1 MKYTRKRV
9 ALMNELFKNDR
20 SFDDDVIKQQ
30 NMFVAEH
37 NDLITKADH
46 NLSVS
51 ELKVMDLVISK
62 IKPTDKD
69 FYEVN
74 TSLYEISKVFG
85 LKRSGKTYNNIA
97 NALRSL
103 RAKEVLIYSKNSRA
117 VTITGWLERAKV
129 EENGQVEIRINEQ
142 FAPFLLDLT
151 SDYTQY
157 RLIDTVQLDSKYSI
171 RLYKLMREA
180 DKRRGKVTPVLK
192 KTPQELAQL
201 LSAPKSY
208 NSWGRLNDKVIK
220 PSVEEINLKINDMDL
235 EVITEK
241 RGRKV
246 TTVEIKNNFYPRNS
260 ANQVP
265 LHNWLN

>member
-1 MKYTRKRV
+1 
-9 ALMNELFKNDR
+9 MNELFKNDR
-20 SFDDDVIKQQ
+20 NFNDEIIKQRH
-30 NMFVAEH
+30 MFVAEH

-46 NLSVS
+46 DLTAN

-62 IKPTDKD
+62 IKPTDDD
-69 FYEVN
+69 FYEVD
-74 TSLYEISKVFG
+74 TSLYEIANVFD

-117 VTITGWLERAKV
+117 VTITGWLERAII
-129 EENGQVEIRINEQ
+129 EENGQVSIRINEQ

-180 DKRRGKVTPVLK
+180 DKRRGKITPVIK
-192 KTPQELAQL
+192 DSPDEIADM
-201 LSAPKSY
+201 LSAPESY
-208 NSWGRLNDKVIK
+208 NWSRLKQNVLDRAIN
-220 PSVEEINLKINDMDL
+220 EINLKIEDMEL
-235 EVITEK
+235 ELYTQK
-241 RGRKV
+241 RGRRV
-246 TTVEIKNNFYPRNS
+246 VEVEIHNTFYPRKSNLHDDDFEP
-260 ANQVP
+260 VP
-265 LHNWLN
+265 MINWIKDINK

>member
-1 MKYTRKRV
+1 
-9 ALMNELFKNDR
+9 MNELFKNDR

-46 NLSVS
+46 NLSAS

-62 IKPTDKD
+62 IKPTDDD
-69 FYEVN
+69 FYEVH

-129 EENGQVEIRINEQ
+129 EENGQIEIRINED

-180 DKRRGKVTPVLK
+180 DKRRGKVMPVLK

-201 LSAPKSY
+201 LSVPKSY

-220 PSVEEINLKINDMDL
+220 PAIDEINLKIEDMEL
-235 EVITEK
+235 ELHRKK

-246 TTVEIKNNFYPRNS
+246 VEVEIHNTFYPIRRNTE
-260 ANQVP
+260 NPVP
-265 LHNWLN
+265 MYNWLDDLK

>member
-1 MKYTRKRV
+1 
-9 ALMNELFKNDR
+9 MNELFKNDR
-20 SFDDDVIKQQ
+20 SFNDEIIKQK

-46 NLSVS
+46 DLTAN

-62 IKPTDKD
+62 IKPTDDD

-74 TSLYEISKVFG
+74 TSLYEIANVFD

-117 VTITGWLERAKV
+117 VTITGWLERATV
-129 EENGQVEIRINEQ
+129 EENGQVEIRINEK

-151 SDYTQY
+151 RDYTQY
-157 RLIDTVQLDSKYSI
+157 RLVDTVQLDSKYSI

-180 DKRRGKVTPVLK
+180 DKRRGKTIPVIKGTP
-192 KTPQELAQL
+192 EEIADM
-201 LSAPKSY
+201 LSAPENY
-208 NSWGRLNDKVIK
+208 NWSRLKQNVLDRAIN
-220 PSVEEINLKINDMDL
+220 EINLKIEDMEL
-235 EVITEK
+235 ELYTQK
-241 RGRKV
+241 KGRKV
-246 TTVEIKNNFYPRNS
+246 IKVEIHNIFYSIYHNIENPVS
-260 ANQVP
+260 MI
-265 LHNWLN
+265 NWLDDYKK

>member
-1 MKYTRKRV
+1 
-9 ALMNELFKNDR
+9 MNELFKNDR

-46 NLSVS
+46 NLSAS

-62 IKPTDKD
+62 IKPTDDD
-69 FYEVN
+69 FYEVR
-74 TSLYEISKVFG
+74 TSLYEIAKIFD

-117 VTITGWLERAKV
+117 VTITGWLERATI

-180 DKRRGKVTPVLK
+180 DKRRGRITPIIK
-192 KTPQELAQL
+192 GSPDEMADM
-201 LSAPKSY
+201 LSAPESY
-208 NSWGRLNDKVIK
+208 NWSRLKQNVLDRAID
-220 PSVEEINLKINDMDL
+220 EINLKIEDMDL
-235 EVITEK
+235 EVISEK

-246 TTVEIKNNFYPRNS
+246 TKIEIKNNFYPRKQSTENP
-260 ANQVP
+260 VP
-265 LHNWLN
+265 MTNWLNN